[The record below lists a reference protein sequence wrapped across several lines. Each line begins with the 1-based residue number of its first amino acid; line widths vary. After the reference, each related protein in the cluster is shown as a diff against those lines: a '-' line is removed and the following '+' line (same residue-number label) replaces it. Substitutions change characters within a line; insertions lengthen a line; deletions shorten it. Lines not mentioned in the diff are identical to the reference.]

1 MNAPKLNQDLFDFG
15 YVCVYESQR
24 RLGLSDRAG
33 LYEAFPNL
41 FVERADGVYCK
52 QAGESLVEAVSI
64 ALCMMDAEYQVK
76 DAKVP
81 VAQRAIVVAIVQEFS
96 ENSVRA
102 LADSIG
108 KNAAA
113 STIAKR
119 ALRRMD
125 KNRRKKSEED
135 K

>member
-1 MNAPKLNQDLFDFG
+1 MNVPKLNQDLFDFG
-15 YVCVYESQR
+15 YVCVYEAQR

-41 FVERADGVYCK
+41 FVERANGVYCK
-52 QAGESLVEAVSI
+52 QAGEALVDAVSM
-64 ALCMMDAEYQVK
+64 AVAVMNEEYQVK
-76 DAKVP
+76 DAKVL
-81 VAQRAIVVAIVQEFS
+81 VAQREIVVAIAQEFS

-113 STIAKR
+113 ETIAAR

-125 KNRRKKSEED
+125 KNRRKKPEED